1 LCDMGI
7 TWIDAAKITDA
18 AHTAPYLASRFDG

>member
-1 LCDMGI
+1 MGI